1 MKKCA
6 LINDLSG
13 FGKCSLGAAIPV
25 ISVMGI
31 EAHPLPTAVLSNQTG
46 YESYKMADL
55 SEYMPSFFAEW
66 QKLSVDFDAVLTG
79 YFTNSAQIDAAL
91 DFIKSQNALVVVDPV
106 MGDDGKRY
114 KGFTD
119 EICSKIKG
127 LALCADIITPNET
140 ELFLL
145 TGESDTEKAAR
156 SLIKRGIGSVVVT
169 GIKDSD
175 KIGSAVFEKDK
186 SEIFYT
192 KYTEG
197 SYSGTGDL
205 FSAIVA
211 GKVLSGCNV
220 FDAVKDAV
228 DFISLVLQNSEI
240 NDRNDGIDFE
250 KYLYRLG
257 EDTLEKQ

>member
-6 LINDLSG
+6 LINDLSS

-46 YESYKMADL
+46 YESYKAVDL

-66 QKLSVDFDAVLTG
+66 QKLNADFDAVLTG

-119 EICSKIKG
+119 EICSKIKE

-145 TGESDTEKAAR
+145 TGEKDREKAAL
-156 SLIKRGIGSVVVT
+156 SLIEQGVGCVAVT
-169 GIKDSD
+169 GIRENGR
-175 KIGSAVFEKDK
+175 IGCAVYEKSRRDC
-186 SEIFYT
+186 FFAPDAH
-192 KYTEG
+192 G

-211 GKVLSGCNV
+211 GKVLSGRNV

-257 EDTLEKQ
+257 ADTLEKQ

>member
-46 YESYKMADL
+46 YESYKAVDL

-66 QKLSVDFDAVLTG
+66 QKLNVDFDAVLTG
-79 YFTNSAQIDAAL
+79 YFTNSAQIDSAL

-119 EICSKIKG
+119 EICSKIKA

-145 TGESDTEKAAR
+145 TGESNIEKAAR
-156 SLIKRGIGSVVVT
+156 SLMERGIGSVVVT
-169 GIKDSD
+169 GIKDSA

-192 KYTEG
+192 KYTDG

-205 FSAIVA
+205 FSAIVTGLA
-211 GKVLSGCNV
+211 LCGRDT
-220 FDAVKDAV
+220 FEAVKTAAE
-228 DFISLVLQNSEI
+228 FISFVLENSEI
-240 NDRNDGIDFE
+240 EDRNNGIDFE
-250 KYLYRLG
+250 KYLYGLG
-257 EDTLEKQ
+257 AYILEKQ